1 MITYSQFV
9 DGLAKFIDS
18 EIIPKMTGFK
28 KLAFGV
34 GSGIAI
40 KRSEEMFTLIKDNK
54 LIHTLG
60 IIDEANNINID
71 LLVDEIKERMGNEI
85 YKIDIP
91 MIGTISLDV
100 TDLNK
105 LYSLIKNS

>member
-1 MITYSQFV
+1 MVTYDQFLR
-9 DGLAKFIDS
+9 GLTTFIDQ
-18 EIIPKMTGFK
+18 EIMPKMDGFK

-34 GSGIAI
+34 GSSIAI
-40 KRSEEMFTLIKDNK
+40 KKGENMFNLIRDNK
-54 LIHTLG
+54 LVHALEIL
-60 IIDEANNINID
+60 DEQNNINID
-71 LLVDEIKERMGNEI
+71 VLVEEMKEKMGNEI